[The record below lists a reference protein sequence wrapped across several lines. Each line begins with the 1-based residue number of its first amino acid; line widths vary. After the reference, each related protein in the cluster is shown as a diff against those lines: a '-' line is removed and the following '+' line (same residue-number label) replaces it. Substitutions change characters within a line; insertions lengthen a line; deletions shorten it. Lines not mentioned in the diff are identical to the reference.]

1 MRMSIFVGRVLLGD
15 VRYDVMVRQR
25 GVSGLVNSFGD

>member
-1 MRMSIFVGRVLLGD
+1 MSIFVGRGLLVD
-15 VRYDVMVRQR
+15 VRYDVVVRQS